1 MLTEEERYESLRHC
15 RHATVGGRK
24 EGARGA
30 ALPACPVCPAPRH
43 CPRLRPSCPIPPH
56 PTPIYSWVDE
66 VVRDAPWV
74 VTPAFLDA
82 HAIDYVAHDALPYAD
97 ASGATDDV
105 YGVVKRLGR
114 FMETKRT
121 EGVSTSDIILR

>member
-1 MLTEEERYESLRHC
+1 MQLFQRAQRAQ
-15 RHATVGGRK
+15 RHAT
-24 EGARGA
+24 A
-30 ALPACPVCPAPRH
+30 PACAHPAQ
-43 CPRLRPSCPIPPH
+43 SH
-56 PTPIYSWVDE
+56 PTPPIYSWVDE

>member
-15 RHATVGGRK
+15 RHATVEGRK

-30 ALPACPVCPAPRH
+30 ALPACPACPAPRH
-43 CPRLRPSCPIPPH
+43 C
-56 PTPIYSWVDE
+56 PIYSWVDE